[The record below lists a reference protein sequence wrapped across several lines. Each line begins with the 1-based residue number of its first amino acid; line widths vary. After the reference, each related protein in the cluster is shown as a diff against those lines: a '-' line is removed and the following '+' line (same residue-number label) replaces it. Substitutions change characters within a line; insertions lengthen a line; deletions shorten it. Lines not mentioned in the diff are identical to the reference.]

1 MLLVVSTCTWLG
13 LLVVREW
20 LVKSEMDVADR
31 SGVEA
36 QGWKE
41 SESESEKQEDDEL
54 LASLSAAN
62 VQFTLGSD
70 P

>member
-1 MLLVVSTCTWLG
+1 MYRWIG

-54 LASLSAAN
+54 LGSLSAAN